1 LIQSFNI
8 IHRVIK
14 GMKKVWLIAI
24 ILLVFTTISM
34 VSASGPIYFSH
45 TGDLVVTYVSGT
57 AGYNDEFG
65 IVTSKQISLGFTKGD
80 LSAVPGAT
88 YQSLGHCTSDE
99 PVVLYCK
106 SPPEGGSVTYYSN
119 QTSGD
124 GFDHA
129 VVTMQED
136 GSYRVGFEDMFGA
149 RENPA
154 VPGDGDYD
162 DVVLNVA
169 CIRYSAPPFEG
180 EPVRN
185 FPVMALPA
193 GFICGIIGSA
203 LYIHRTREP

>member
-1 LIQSFNI
+1 
-8 IHRVIK
+8 
-14 GMKKVWLIAI
+14 
-24 ILLVFTTISM
+24 
-34 VSASGPIYFSH
+34 
-45 TGDLVVTYVSGT
+45 VVTYISGT

-65 IVTSKQISLGFTKGD
+65 IETPHPVSLGFTKGN
-80 LSAVPGAT
+80 LPAVPT
-88 YQSLGHCTSDE
+88 TSFRVPGHCTPNE

-106 SPPEGGSVTYYSN
+106 SPPEGGSVTFFSN

-129 VVTMQED
+129 VVTLLDD

-149 RENPA
+149 RQNPS

-169 CIRYSAPPFEG
+169 CVRYAAPPYE
-180 EPVRN
+180 ETPVRS

-203 LYIHRTREP
+203 LYLHRTREE

>member
-1 LIQSFNI
+1 M
-8 IHRVIK
+8 RK
-14 GMKKVWLIAI
+14 TWI
-24 ILLVFTTISM
+24 ILIILCAFSLVSA
-34 VSASGPIYFSH
+34 VSASGPIRFSYS
-45 TGDLVVTYVSGT
+45 GDLVVTYVSET
-57 AGYNDEFG
+57 AGYNNEFG
-65 IVTSKQISLGFTKGD
+65 IETPEHISLGFIKGD
-80 LSAVPGAT
+80 FPAVPKT
-88 YQSLGHCTSDE
+88 SYKTLPHCSADE

-129 VVTMQED
+129 KVTHRED
-136 GSYRVGFEDMFGA
+136 GSYTVGFEDVFGA

-169 CIRYSAPPFEG
+169 CVRYAAPPVERD
-180 EPVRN
+180 PPQD
-185 FPVMALPA
+185 FPYIALPA

-203 LYIHRTREP
+203 LYVHRSREQ

>member
-1 LIQSFNI
+1 
-8 IHRVIK
+8 
-14 GMKKVWLIAI
+14 MKKVWIIAI
-24 ILLVFTTISM
+24 ILFVCMTVST
-34 VSASGPIYFSH
+34 VSASGPIHFSY

-57 AGYNDEFG
+57 AGYTNEFG
-65 IVTSKQISLGFTKGD
+65 IETSKPVSLGFTGGNQ
-80 LSAVPGAT
+80 SAVPKTT
-88 YQSLGHCTSDE
+88 YRSLGHCSPE
-99 PVVLYCK
+99 QPVVLYCK

-129 VVTMQED
+129 VVTLLED

-149 RENPA
+149 RQNPV

-169 CIRYSAPPFEG
+169 CIRYAAPPDEG
-180 EPVRN
+180 GPARN

-203 LYIHRTREP
+203 LYIHRTREQ

>member
-1 LIQSFNI
+1 
-8 IHRVIK
+8 
-14 GMKKVWLIAI
+14 MKVWIIPI
-24 ILLVFTTISM
+24 ILFMFMTVST
-34 VSASGPIYFSH
+34 VSASGPIHFSY
-45 TGDLVVTYVSGT
+45 TGDLVVTYVSGS
-57 AGYNDEFG
+57 AGYNNEFG
-65 IVTSKQISLGFTKGD
+65 IETSKPLSLGFTKGNPA
-80 LSAVPGAT
+80 AVPSAT
-88 YQSLGHCTSDE
+88 YKSLGHCTSEE
-99 PVVLYCK
+99 PVDLYCK

-119 QTSGD
+119 RTSGD

-129 VVTMQED
+129 IVTMRED

-169 CIRYSAPPFEG
+169 CIRYAAPPDEG

-203 LYIHRTREP
+203 LYIHRTREQ

>member
-1 LIQSFNI
+1 
-8 IHRVIK
+8 
-14 GMKKVWLIAI
+14 MKKARIIAI
-24 ILLVFTTISM
+24 ILLAFTLIGT
-34 VSASGPIYFSH
+34 VSAFGSIHFSYS
-45 TGDLVVTYVSGT
+45 GDLVVTYVSGT

-65 IVTSKQISLGFTKGD
+65 IESPQPASLGFTQGN
-80 LSAVPGAT
+80 LNAVPRAT
-88 YQSLGHCTSDE
+88 YKSLGHCSPDE
-99 PVVLYCK
+99 PVVLFCK

-119 QTSGD
+119 QSSGD

-129 VVTMQED
+129 MVTTLGD
-136 GSYRVGFEDMFGA
+136 GSYTVGFEDMFGA

-169 CIRYSAPPFEG
+169 CVRYAAPPYEG
-180 EPVRN
+180 APVQN

-203 LYIHRTREP
+203 LYIHKTREQ